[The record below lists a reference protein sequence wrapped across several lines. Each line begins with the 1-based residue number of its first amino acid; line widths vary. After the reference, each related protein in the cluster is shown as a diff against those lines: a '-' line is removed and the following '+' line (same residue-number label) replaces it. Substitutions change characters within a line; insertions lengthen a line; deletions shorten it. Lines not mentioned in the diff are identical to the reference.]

1 MKKSLITL
9 AIASLFSAQAFAHGN
24 VDVSKGSQIE
34 VYVANEK
41 HYDGGHDHH
50 SEDSHT
56 EEDKAYGVEAV
67 FMNQQG
73 YFIYAEG
80 ETGAHE
86 FYQLGGGKYFN
97 ASENL
102 GLFVYGAYAQG
113 GYMEGNELRARVGA
127 DYQIIH
133 QLAVH
138 ARLGFDYG
146 NSKMELDHG
155 HHHDH
160 DHHHD
165 AKNSQLG
172 RMDVGFTYELGHVA
186 EFSYNYVM
194 QQQFESQLVEDNKTN
209 LHYEA
214 RITYT
219 ESALQPYVEYRQTN
233 KAFDEHHF
241 EESAV
246 QFGVNF
252 QF

>member
-9 AIASLFSAQAFAHGN
+9 SIASLFSAQAFAHGN

-34 VYVANEK
+34 VYVANEQ
-41 HYDGGHDHH
+41 HHDHH
-50 SEDSHT
+50 GDGQE
-56 EEDKAYGVEAV
+56 KAYGVEAV
-67 FMNQQG
+67 FMNESG

-97 ASENL
+97 VHEQL
-102 GLFVYGAYAQG
+102 GMFVYGAYAQG
-113 GYMEGNELRARVGA
+113 GYLEGNELRARVGA
-127 DYQIIH
+127 DYQVIH
-133 QLAVH
+133 QLALH

-146 NSKMELDHG
+146 NSKTELE
-155 HHHDH
+155 HDH
-160 DHHHD
+160 FSDHDDHS
-165 AKNSQLG
+165 KNSQVGRADLG
-172 RMDVGFTYELGHVA
+172 FSYEIGHVA

-194 QQQFESQLVEDNKTN
+194 QQQFETQLVEDNKTN

-214 RITYT
+214 RLTYT
-219 ESALQPYVEYRQTN
+219 DMALQPYVEYRQTN

-241 EESAV
+241 EETAV

-252 QF
+252 RF